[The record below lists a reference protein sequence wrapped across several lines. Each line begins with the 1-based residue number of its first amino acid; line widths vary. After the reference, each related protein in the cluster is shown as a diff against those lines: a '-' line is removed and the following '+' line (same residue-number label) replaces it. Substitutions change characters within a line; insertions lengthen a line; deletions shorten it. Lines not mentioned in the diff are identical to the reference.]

1 MDGKKDGYS
10 LSRQW
15 FDFAFENPE
24 KVTPTHGILW
34 FWLIELNNRL
44 GWKEKFGL
52 PTAYSMDAIGVS
64 NYRTYKKA
72 MDDLIKWG
80 FVILIAK
87 AKNQHTASIVALVKN
102 TKAIQKHC
110 RGTASIDK
118 HNKTIKTG
126 INSTKFENFINY
138 QKPKANRIYRE

>member
-10 LSRQW
+10 LRRQW
-15 FDFAFENPE
+15 FDFVFEYPE

-34 FWLIELNNRL
+34 CWLIELNNRL

-52 PTAYSMDAIGVS
+52 PTTYSMDAIGVS
-64 NYRTYKKA
+64 IYRTYKKA

-80 FVILIAK
+80 FVKLIAK
-87 AKNQHTASIVALVKN
+87 VKNQHTASIVALVKN
-102 TKAIQKHC
+102 TKAIPKHC

-126 INSTKFENFINY
+126 INSTKFENLYPN
-138 QKPKANRIYRE
+138 PKYFNNRIYRE